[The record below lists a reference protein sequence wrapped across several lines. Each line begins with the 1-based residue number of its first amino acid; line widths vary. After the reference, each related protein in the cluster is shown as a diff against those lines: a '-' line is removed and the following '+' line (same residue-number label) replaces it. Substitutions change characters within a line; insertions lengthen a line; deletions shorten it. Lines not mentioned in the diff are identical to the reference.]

1 MSGKQCLSGVLVVLL
16 SGSSLAVA
24 GDGTLQPPPG
34 APAEKRRVD
43 PYAKLFQQ
51 PPIERTARAQ
61 QLVISVAEAA
71 KPRVV
76 CGMTLIPAPNVDPK
90 MVIEPRTDS
99 TRYTIRAIDPPV
111 CNPAARD
118 R

>member
-1 MSGKQCLSGVLVVLL
+1 MSGRRLLLGVIVVLL
-16 SGSSLAVA
+16 GGSSLAVA

-34 APAEKRRVD
+34 APAAKRRVD

-51 PPIERTARAQ
+51 PAIERTARAQ
-61 QLVISVAEAA
+61 QLATAAAEAA

-90 MVIEPRTDS
+90 MAIEPNTDS
-99 TRYTIRAIDPPV
+99 TRYTIRAIEPPI
-111 CNPAARD
+111 CWQR
-118 R
+118 